1 MKEEK
6 EEAMRFVDSLARL
19 VDRYAVV
26 DLEKNRYEYHEL
38 VSDTLLYP
46 ETGVY
51 QDLIDR
57 FFPKI
62 CCADQYRKR
71 KGGPAHLTGLSAEG
85 APQRI

>member
-1 MKEEK
+1 
-6 EEAMRFVDSLARL
+6 MRFVDSLARL

-46 ETGVY
+46 ETGAY

-57 FFPKI
+57 FS
-62 CCADQYRKR
+62 KR
-71 KGGPAHLTGLSAEG
+71 YVVLTNTENAKGGRLISPDYLRKVLRKESD
-85 APQRI
+85 IL